1 MTLHRLLRPLRPAL
15 LVTLAFFTVAA
26 PVGIVSADELR
37 TTPPATEAPEPPPA
51 TEAPAAPGTT
61 PPTTDDSSDSI
72 DWGPILVVLGLVL
85 ALIVVVAAVLSR
97 KPQQSSA
104 AQPRSNP
111 QQTSILSTAQ
121 WIHDQLSLELMAATP
136 ATARQRWTVER
147 SRLDNV
153 AISAQQQW
161 TAGYG
166 EAWQRLGQSVSALGA
181 SLETS
186 ISLREQPQ
194 PDPTLVSE
202 ANQVVNRNRDSVQQ
216 LVSALWSSVQG

>member
-1 MTLHRLLRPLRPAL
+1 
-15 LVTLAFFTVAA
+15 VTLAFFAVAA
-26 PVGIVSADELR
+26 PVGHASADDLLR
-37 TTPPATEAPEPPPA
+37 TTPPATEAPAPEQPPA

-61 PPTTDDSSDSI
+61 PPTTDSSDGI
-72 DWGPILVVLGLVL
+72 DWGPILVVAGLVL
-85 ALIVVVAAVLSR
+85 VLIVVVAAVLGR
-97 KPQQSSA
+97 KSPQSA
-104 AQPRSNP
+104 ASRPRTNP
-111 QQTSILSTAQ
+111 QQTSILSTSQ

-194 PDPTLVSE
+194 PDPTLISE

-216 LVSALWSSVQG
+216 LVSALWPSVQA